1 MKNNKFSSKIY
12 GLRIYE
18 IYYIDALRGNE
29 METEFKF
36 RLDDVSV
43 FDRIVESAEVKSMG
57 IDEVEDIE
65 MHATYFDTA
74 DYDLHNKGIAYRIRM
89 EDDRCTATIKW
100 DVNVSEG
107 LHKREEFNLVVSDER
122 MADNPDIELFL
133 SSDAYE
139 VLKDAAGDKPLLKTI
154 SMDYLRRQF
163 KVDTGKSISCIS
175 VDTGSIH
182 HRDGHDVPISEL
194 EVEWYYGD
202 EGDFMQL
209 ASLIRNKYK
218 LESEDMSK
226 LQRAFD

>member
-18 IYYIDALRGNE
+18 TYYIDALRGNE

-139 VLKDAAGDKPLLKTI
+139 VLKHGLSKETVQGRYRKIHQLHI
-154 SMDYLRRQF
+154 RRYRKHPSQ
-163 KVDTGKSISCIS
+163 GWS
-175 VDTGSIH
+175 
-182 HRDGHDVPISEL
+182 
-194 EVEWYYGD
+194 
-202 EGDFMQL
+202 
-209 ASLIRNKYK
+209 
-218 LESEDMSK
+218 
-226 LQRAFD
+226 